1 MARILS
7 LQARLSSCW
16 QAMGTRKL
24 ARAHR
29 LNQRWP
35 MKPVIPFVQLYAF
48 VMPTT
53 DTSEQHVGGPCDER
67 LAIRYQVW
75 GWHPGGQTW
84 IRTLYDGDQLDEA
97 EQAARE
103 WHEMTAGKL
112 GSSNLVDVP
121 SNETLFAWA
130 DDLRRLRRMES
141 PE

>member
-1 MARILS
+1 
-7 LQARLSSCW
+7 
-16 QAMGTRKL
+16 
-24 ARAHR
+24 
-29 LNQRWP
+29 

-53 DTSEQHVGGPCDER
+53 DSPEQPMGGPCDER

-75 GWHPGGQTW
+75 GWHPGERTW
-84 IRTLYDGDQLDEA
+84 IRTLYDGHQLDEA

-103 WHEMTAGKL
+103 WHEMIVGKL
-112 GSSNLVDVP
+112 GSSDLADVP

-130 DDLRRLRRMES
+130 NDLRRLRCMEF